1 MPTIAVGDVTNPNGL
16 AAGLNLAH
24 RKYAQGMLGEIFAEM
39 KAERFMASRAMVLDK
54 DTVTET
60 TIGDLIQRWAC
71 SFDPKGDMAFQP
83 RDLEVCRLK
92 IDREVGC
99 LEALHKSYLS
109 EMFTSA
115 DDFTDNIRTY
125 SEWYQTRMY
134 NKIGEEME
142 IAALRGWKD
151 DSVPQASS
159 NYLNSV
165 DGIGTIAERLVNNGT
180 VISIPT
186 GPLTPGSTL
195 DKVEDFFASIPNKV
209 RRGAS
214 RGILWMSEAN
224 YRQYWQDRRAAEYNQ
239 NCCDNKDAAMR
250 VEYFNVDIEWFEGL
264 DGSDLIFY
272 TPANNVVK
280 LFNITEDPRTMRFNA
295 QPFNRTVKYMADFKR
310 GYNFLDIR
318 YVYVND
324 QPLHGPTN
332 V

>member
-1 MPTIAVGDVTNPNGL
+1 MAITIGDTNNGTI

-24 RKYAQGMLGEIFAEM
+24 RDIARGMLGEVFTSL
-39 KAERFMASRAMVLDK
+39 KAERFMQNYGMTVDK
-54 DTVTET
+54 KTVTAT

-71 SFDPKGDMAFQP
+71 SFDPKGDIAFQP
-83 RDLEVCRLK
+83 RDLQVCRLK
-92 IDREVGC
+92 IDYQVGC
-99 LEALHKSYLS
+99 LENLHESYLA
-109 EMFTSA
+109 EQFVPA
-115 DDFTDNIRTY
+115 DDISLNLRNF
-125 SEWYQTRMY
+125 SEWQIRQMY
-134 NKIGEEME
+134 GKIGEEME
-142 IAALRGWKD
+142 LSAIRGWKD
-151 DSVPQASS
+151 DTVSQSAS

-209 RRGAS
+209 RRGKE
-214 RGILWMSEAN
+214 RGILWMSETN

-239 NCCDNKDAAMR
+239 NCCDDKDAAMR
-250 VEYFNVDIEWFEGL
+250 VEYFNVDIEWFDGL
-264 DGSDLIFY
+264 EGSDLIFY
-272 TPANNVVK
+272 TPARNVVK
-280 LFNITEDPRTMRFNA
+280 LYNRTEDPRTMRFNA
-295 QPFNRTVKYMADFKR
+295 QPFDRTVKYMADFKR

-324 QPLHGPTN
+324 QPLHGLTN